1 MISTISSFQSI
12 LGFSPEEYCTTMHW
26 KQLPDG
32 TKTEH
37 DEKYYL
43 LSDVI
48 AKDRQIRNEIQIQWI
63 QDALS
68 RHQFERVDKNFT
80 KGCLFC
86 RDNTIETTRFHYIDH
101 LYTKHYLNLGRFE
114 SLVYIDELIDLI
126 EEKMSNLICIFCEKI
141 FKDRSVMKE
150 HMRKKAHKSI
160 NPDNKAYDRFYL
172 CNYRMKDNPLK
183 DQIGAKKNVNLAK
196 TKKHPADPGN
206 SEELSTTVFDKS
218 DDSDWSD
225 WNNDQDID
233 IICLFCQRRD
243 ANFASVTDHMKADH
257 NFDFHNATKSYNF
270 YQKVK
275 MINYIRRK
283 VHLKQCL
290 SCEMKSESVDE
301 LVRHMNSENHI
312 NCSEKDF
319 EKVEFFFPTFE
330 DDAFLCNI
338 DNINEE
344 AENLSD
350 DSGAQVIAEDPIVS
364 VNEAAEMLS
373 KERFVDL

>member
-1 MISTISSFQSI
+1 M
-12 LGFSPEEYCTTMHW
+12 LW

-32 TKTEH
+32 TKTDH

-48 AKDRQIRNEIQIQWI
+48 SKDRQIRHDTQIQWI

-86 RDNTIETTRFHYIDH
+86 RDNTIEPTRFHYIEH
-101 LYTKHYLNLGRFE
+101 LYTKHFFNLGRFE
-114 SLVYIDELIDLI
+114 SLVYIDELIDTI
-126 EEKMSNLICIFCEKI
+126 EEKMTNLICIYCEKV
-141 FKDRSVMKE
+141 FKDRTVLKE
-150 HMRKKAHKSI
+150 HMRKKAHKMI
-160 NPDNKAYDRFYL
+160 NPDNKDYDRFYL

-183 DQIGAKKNVNLAK
+183 DQIGAAKKMNPVK
-196 TKKHPADPGN
+196 TKKPSTSANHEN

-225 WNNDQDID
+225 WENDQDIE
-233 IICLFCQRRD
+233 IICLFCQVREKK
-243 ANFASVTDHMKADH
+243 FETVTEHMKSTH
-257 NFDFHNATKSYNF
+257 QFDFHETTKAYNF

-275 MINYIRRK
+275 MINFIRRK

-290 SCEMKSESVDE
+290 SCDMKFETADD
-301 LVRHMNSENHI
+301 LIRHMETERHI
-312 NCSEKDF
+312 NCNDKEF
-319 EKVEFFFPTFE
+319 EKPEFFFPTFE
-330 DDAFLCNI
+330 DDAFLCNL
-338 DNINEE
+338 DSINEE
-344 AENLSD
+344 TEIMSD
-350 DSGAQVIAEDPIVS
+350 DSGAQVIAEDPIVA

>member
-1 MISTISSFQSI
+1 M
-12 LGFSPEEYCTTMHW
+12 LW

-48 AKDRQIRNEIQIQWI
+48 MKDKKIRQDIQIQWI

-86 RDNTIETTRFHYIDH
+86 RDKIESTRFHYVDH
-101 LYTKHYLNLGRFE
+101 LYSKHFFNLGRFE
-114 SLVYIDELIDLI
+114 TLVYIDELVDFI
-126 EEKMSNLICIFCEKI
+126 EDKMNNLICIYCEKV
-141 FKDRSVMKE
+141 FKDRAVLKE
-150 HMRKKAHKSI
+150 HMRKKAHKLI
-160 NPDNKAYDRFYL
+160 NPDNKTYDRFYL
-172 CNYRMKDNPLK
+172 CNYRMKDNSPK
-183 DQIGAKKNVNLAK
+183 EQSQR
-196 TKKHPADPGN
+196 N
-206 SEELSTTVFDKS
+206 SKPPQKSYLDTRDETEELSTTIFDSS

-225 WNNDQDID
+225 WENDQEIE
-233 IICLFCQRRD
+233 IICLFCSHKEKK
-243 ANFASVTDHMKADH
+243 FELLTSHMQTSH
-257 NFDFHNATKSYNF
+257 NFNFYESTKYYNF

-275 MINYIRRK
+275 MINYVRRK

-290 SCEMKSESVDE
+290 SCEMSFESTAE
-301 LVRHMNSENHI
+301 LIKHLETENHI
-312 NCSEKDF
+312 ECSEKDF
-319 EKVEFFFPTFE
+319 EKPEFFFPTFE
-330 DDAFLCNI
+330 DDAFLCNL
-338 DNINEE
+338 DNIKDDND
-344 AENLSD
+344 LSD
-350 DSGAQVIAEDPIVS
+350 DSGAHVIAEDPIAL